1 MRSMITLM
9 FSPLLSPVQA
19 FHSFSPMTPRMKLS
33 VAKSMKPATTMRFC
47 SHIQFTAICEVELV
61 IKRTMKVK
69 PRESKYFQRAF
80 VARKVRMSTTGS
92 SSHQSLYAN
101 LLVVHSRLSTLISG
115 ANLLYPLTFV
125 NRVKFSVAC
134 AFIALSDGDISD
146 SNTTVACILGNEE

>member
-1 MRSMITLM
+1 M
-9 FSPLLSPVQA
+9 
-19 FHSFSPMTPRMKLS
+19 
-33 VAKSMKPATTMRFC
+33 
-47 SHIQFTAICEVELV
+47 
-61 IKRTMKVK
+61 K

-80 VARKVRMSTTGS
+80 VARKVR
-92 SSHQSLYAN
+92 
-101 LLVVHSRLSTLISG
+101 TLMSG

>member
-1 MRSMITLM
+1 MPSMITLM
-9 FSPLLSPVQA
+9 LSPLLFLVQA
-19 FHSFSPMTPRMKLS
+19 FHSFSLMTPRMKLS

-92 SSHQSLYAN
+92 SSHQSLYAK
-101 LLVVHSRLSTLISG
+101 LVVIQSRLSTLVSDV
-115 ANLLYPLTFV
+115 NLLFPPTFVEHVKSFPSALSLVRWPLT
-125 NRVKFSVAC
+125 
-134 AFIALSDGDISD
+134 SD
-146 SNTTVACILGNEE
+146 SNMMVACILLCTL